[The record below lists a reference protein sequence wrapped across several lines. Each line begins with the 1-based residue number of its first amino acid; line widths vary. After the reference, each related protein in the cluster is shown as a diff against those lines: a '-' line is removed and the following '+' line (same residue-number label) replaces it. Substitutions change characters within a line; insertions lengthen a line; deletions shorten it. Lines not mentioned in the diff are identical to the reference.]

1 MYLFIEAARAA
12 GKSDT
17 WISEA
22 LVLRGFDGLVVPNPA
37 REESDATIAFTKL
50 FKAWRE
56 QGLPP
61 SEIRKRLRKRGW
73 PIPLGY
79 RGDQFLSDELF
90 FNLEGDIPPYEE

>member
-17 WISEA
+17 WINEA
-22 LVLRGFDGLVVPNPA
+22 LVLRGFDSVVVPNSA
-37 REESDATIAFTKL
+37 REESDATIAFTSL
-50 FKAWRE
+50 FRGWRE
-56 QGLPP
+56 QGLSP

-79 RGDQFLSDELF
+79 RGEEFLSDELF
-90 FNLEGDIPPYEE
+90 FHVDDDPPFHEE